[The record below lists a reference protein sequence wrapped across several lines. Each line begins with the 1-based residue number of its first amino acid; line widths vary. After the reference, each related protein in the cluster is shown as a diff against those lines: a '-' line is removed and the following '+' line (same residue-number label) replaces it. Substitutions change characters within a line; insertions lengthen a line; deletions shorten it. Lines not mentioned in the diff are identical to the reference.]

1 MSARFAALA
10 ALFSA
15 SLSTSGAWRQA
26 GTIGQSGTAD
36 GAPVAQLAVR
46 VAADAAG
53 NVVFDGKW
61 FARPGEKKPRALSKT
76 LAGTVMGDG
85 ERIYCVSLYGTTV
98 REAAIKDDA
107 LVQAGEPIRVADAKG
122 APAYFAIAPAK
133 CNRGFCAS
141 VKFAVLDRAALK
153 VYGFAADGSD
163 AGVLL
168 DYSAH
173 DKAKLFS
180 AVGFLPETG
189 DLLVSTGYPEERIRR
204 FRPGGEEVL
213 NPMWPCKAHGLIV
226 FSGGRTWALSSSAV
240 AFAEAASPSLRIG
253 RDASSVSSIAHS
265 GDVVWLGTSQGA
277 LAFNAAHPE
286 RCITHFGGPG
296 EVRAL
301 AIADGRVFAFV
312 GARICQYWLDDLPDE
327 PMSSADVGWLWRIG
341 GKYSGAVTAV
351 GRRADGLLHFD
362 FEDAGKT
369 TRYAFDWSQTL
380 WMQRAKRLFVVEGDG
395 AMAPQRPADMPE
407 GDYTAV
413 AVEGDWMV
421 AYSPSRMAIVKFK
434 REAK

>member
-1 MSARFAALA
+1 MSVRFAAFLV
-10 ALFSA
+10 LFSA
-15 SLSTSGAWRQA
+15 SLSASGAWRQA

-36 GAPVAQLAVR
+36 GAPVAQLSVR

-61 FARPGEKKPRALSKT
+61 FARPGEMKPRALSKT
-76 LAGTVMGDG
+76 LSGTVMGDG

-98 REAAIKDDA
+98 REAALKGDA
-107 LVQAGEPIRVADAKG
+107 LVQAGEPVRVADAKG
-122 APAYFAIAPAK
+122 AAAYFAIAPAK
-133 CNRGFCAS
+133 CDRGFCAR
-141 VKFAVLDRAALK
+141 VKFAVLDRAAMK
-153 VYGFAADGSD
+153 VHGFAADGSD

-173 DKAKLFS
+173 AKAKLFS

-189 DLLVSTGYPEERIRR
+189 DLLVSTGYPEERVRR
-204 FRPGGEEVL
+204 FRPGGDEVL
-213 NPMWPCKAHGLIV
+213 NPMWPCKAHGSIA
-226 FSGGRTWALSSSAV
+226 FSGGRTWALSSMAV
-240 AFAEAASPSLRIG
+240 AIAEAAPPSLMIG

-277 LAFNAAHPE
+277 LAFSAAHPE
-286 RCITHFGGPG
+286 RCVTHFGGPG
-296 EVRAL
+296 DVRAL
-301 AIADGRVFAFV
+301 ALADGRVFAFV

-362 FEDAGKT
+362 FEDAGKK

-380 WMQRAKRLFVVEGDG
+380 WMQRAKRLFVVEDG
-395 AMAPQRPADMPE
+395 AAIAPQRPADMPS

-413 AVEGDWMV
+413 AAEGNWMV